1 MISRVAEHC
10 FWLARYLERA
20 ENTARV
26 LEVNHTLLLDFH
38 VPVEQQWRP
47 LLIISGVHE
56 YPAEPTAENVQEFM
70 TWDRDNPFSI
80 ASSLAWARENARI
93 IREVISAEMWERMN
107 FYHLWMQGDAGRAA
121 YEANRG
127 DFYAQVRRINQL
139 LHGIA
144 DATMS
149 HGEAWEF
156 FKLGTYLER
165 ASQTARIMDV
175 KYHTL
180 LPRLEDVGGPV
191 DSAHWVAIL
200 TSCSGLEPFYKNPR
214 SAQADLAAA
223 VAEFLIFDEQFPR
236 SIRRCLWECEAAT
249 AAAAGNPVGRH
260 RTEPERRLADLIA
273 YLDGRTIADVIR
285 TGLHETL
292 THVVDTVHQIGI
304 AVHATFFAAD
314 VRPPAPPPAPA
325 SEPEPEPA
333 PGPQAQSQTG
343 PLTQSQN
350 QS

>member
-38 VPVEQQWRP
+38 VPLEQQWRP
-47 LLIISGVHE
+47 LLIISGVHDF
-56 YPAEPTAENVQEFM
+56 PKDPTAENVQEFM

-80 ASSLAWARENARI
+80 ASSLACARENARI

-107 FYHLWMQGDAGRAA
+107 YYHLLMQGDDARVVYDAS
-121 YEANRG
+121 RS
-127 DFYAQVRRINQL
+127 DFYARVRRVNQL

-165 ASQTARIMDV
+165 ASQVARIMDV

-180 LPRLEDVGGPV
+180 LPKVEDVGSPV
-191 DSAHWVAIL
+191 DTAHWVAIL
-200 TSCSGLEPFYKNPR
+200 TSCSGYEPFHKKPR
-214 SAQADLAAA
+214 QFPVDAASA
-223 VAEFLIFDEQFPR
+223 VAEFLVFDELFPR
-236 SIRRCLWECEAAT
+236 SIRRCLWECESAA
-249 AAAAGNPVGRH
+249 AAAAGNPAGRDP
-260 RTEPERRLADLIA
+260 TEPERLLAELIV
-273 YLDGRTIADVIR
+273 YLDRRSIADVIR
-285 TGLHETL
+285 EGLHEVL
-292 THVVDTVHQIGI
+292 THVVDTVHGIGD
-304 AVHATFFAAD
+304 AVHTTFFAGDA
-314 VRPPAPPPAPA
+314 RPPTAAVAPVARTTMTQ
-325 SEPEPEPA
+325 
-333 PGPQAQSQTG
+333 GQ
-343 PLTQSQN
+343 TQS
-350 QS
+350 

>member
-38 VPVEQQWRP
+38 VPVSQQWRP
-47 LLIISGVHE
+47 LLIISGVHDYE
-56 YPAEPTAENVQEFM
+56 EEATAEGVQEFM

-107 FYHLWMQGDAGRAA
+107 FYHLWMQGTDGRRL
-121 YEANRG
+121 YDANRSE
-127 DFYAQVRRINQL
+127 FYSKVRRINQL

-180 LPRLEDVGGPV
+180 LPQVEDVGSPI
-191 DSAHWVAIL
+191 DNAHWVAIL
-200 TSCSGLEPFYKNPR
+200 MSCSGCEPFYKKPR
-214 SAQADLAAA
+214 PTPIDPGTA

-236 SIRRCLWECEAAT
+236 SIRRCLWGCQEAT
-249 AAAAGNPVGRH
+249 AAAAGQPLGLH
-260 RTEPERRLADLIA
+260 PTEPERQLADLIA
-273 YLDGRTIADVIR
+273 YLDARNIPDVIR
-285 TGLHETL
+285 EGLHETL
-292 THVVDTVHQIGI
+292 TRVVDSVHDIGVAI
-304 AVHATFFAAD
+304 HSTFFAAA
-314 VRPPAPPPAPA
+314 VVPV
-325 SEPEPEPA
+325 
-333 PGPQAQSQTG
+333 GLTQYQSQTFSTYATG
-343 PLTQSQN
+343 MTQSQA
-350 QS
+350 